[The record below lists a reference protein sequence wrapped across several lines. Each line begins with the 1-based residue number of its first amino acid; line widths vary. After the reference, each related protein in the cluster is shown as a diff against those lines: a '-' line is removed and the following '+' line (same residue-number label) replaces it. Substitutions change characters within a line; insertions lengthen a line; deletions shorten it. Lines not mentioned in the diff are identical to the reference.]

1 MFGAESVG
9 TPVARTVYYNY
20 GTAGGTSDVLSR
32 LDNLSASGGTPVYA
46 QYTYLG
52 ASTIVQVAH
61 PAVSGGLTLT
71 YKGAAAG
78 SYAGFDRF
86 GRIVWQK
93 WSADS
98 TVVARY
104 FYGYNRNSNRLWRAD
119 RPGDV
124 GVPGRDEVYAY
135 DGLDRL
141 IRAKRGT
148 HPSNK
153 AVSDNVPYPG
163 DANRDG
169 TVDVLDYV
177 IVSNNN
183 NQITNEWE
191 RGDLNGDG
199 KVDSLDLVIVS
210 NNYGTPTESLTAARE
225 WSLEALGNW
234 KEFKEDAGDGSE
246 WDLDQDRT
254 HNAVNEVQTASGWVT
269 PAHDAAGNMI
279 RAPRPGDEATAGKA
293 LLMVW
298 DAWNRLT
305 QVWEDTNEDGDLDA
319 EPNDTH
325 VLTLRYDGLGR
336 RIQKIVEEEDVT
348 YDYYYNASWQIVEVH
363 RSDYTYAP
371 YEQYVWDI
379 RYIDAPVLR
388 WRDTEDS
395 GTLDETLYYCNDANM
410 NVTALVNTSGTV
422 VERVTYDP
430 YGKPKFYN
438 GTWQNPSDTSAFD
451 NAILYCG
458 YYFDDESGL
467 YSVRHRYYDFAL
479 GRWPT
484 RDWDYYDGMN
494 LYEYVGGS
502 PTLRRDAYGLSWE
515 ITHPVTIPRLPPP
528 EKGIDCGV
536 VVKRVDVHVYAEGPT
551 KDQKKRVKEKDPKG
565 GDKGRKGTGD
575 VRINVGH
582 TWIEYPGGS
591 VGFFPGDNL
600 FWGKG
605 SVPPEDHHL
614 GEKGDHVWKTPK
626 SVDAYRKLEAG
637 PPGTEGKTCCDATC
651 EDVYACME
659 SVGVD
664 WNETLFAL
672 FGRNCRDFV
681 KTVIRKCCLIGGPD
695 SLGRVGPE
703 GE

>member
-1 MFGAESVG
+1 MII
-9 TPVARTVYYNY
+9 P
-20 GTAGGTSDVLSR
+20 
-32 LDNLSASGGTPVYA
+32 
-46 QYTYLG
+46 
-52 ASTIVQVAH
+52 
-61 PAVSGGLTLT
+61 
-71 YKGAAAG
+71 
-78 SYAGFDRF
+78 
-86 GRIVWQK
+86 
-93 WSADS
+93 
-98 TVVARY
+98 
-104 FYGYNRNSNRLWRAD
+104 GY
-119 RPGDV
+119 
-124 GVPGRDEVYAY
+124 
-135 DGLDRL
+135 
-141 IRAKRGT
+141 
-148 HPSNK
+148 
-153 AVSDNVPYPG
+153 
-163 DANRDG
+163 
-169 TVDVLDYV
+169 
-177 IVSNNN
+177 
-183 NQITNEWE
+183 
-191 RGDLNGDG
+191 
-199 KVDSLDLVIVS
+199 
-210 NNYGTPTESLTAARE
+210 
-225 WSLEALGNW
+225 
-234 KEFKEDAGDGSE
+234 
-246 WDLDQDRT
+246 
-254 HNAVNEVQTASGWVT
+254 
-269 PAHDAAGNMI
+269 DAAGNMLSG
-279 RAPRPGDEATAGKA
+279 PKPGNETVRQHYK
-293 LLMVW
+293 W
-298 DAWNRLT
+298 DAWNRL
-305 QVWEDTNEDGDLDA
+305 VAVYADDGGSPDTLVV
-319 EPNDTH
+319 TY
-325 VLTLRYDGLGR
+325 RYDGLNH
-336 RIQKIVEEEDVT
+336 RIRKLLGTDPGDPDT
-348 YDYYYNASWQIVEVH
+348 AYDYYYNEAWQLVETRKDGDV
-363 RSDYTYAP
+363 YQ
-371 YEQYVWDI
+371 QYVWDI

-388 WRDTEDS
+388 WRDTGGAPD
-395 GTLDETLYYCNDANM
+395 LDETLYFCNDANM
-410 NVTALVNTSGTV
+410 NVTAVVNTSGAV
-422 VERVTYDP
+422 VERYAYDP
-430 YGKPKFYN
+430 YGRVTILN
-438 GTWQNPSDTSAFD
+438 GADGTDPDVDGETVFEWDPDADGVSDVD

-458 YYFDDESGL
+458 YFFDDESGL